1 MTPTIRGHHNGL
13 QCPNGSGPPRVGDLF
28 PEFVGELVDLLH
40 AEGENGLAASVPF
53 LRLTEWCPCSDEFC
67 KSFYTAPPPKGAYG
81 DGHRCVSLWP
91 GDSMIVLD
99 VVHDEIQFVEILH
112 RDSLS

>member
-1 MTPTIRGHHNGL
+1 MSLLGRIL
-13 QCPNGSGPPRVGDLF
+13 QELLYGSPS
-28 PEFVGELVDLLH
+28 E
-40 AEGENGLAASVPF
+40 
-53 LRLTEWCPCSDEFC
+53 
-67 KSFYTAPPPKGAYG
+67 GAYG